1 MLGCIWDEAAPVAPR
16 QSGMLIVTARVA
28 DESAQV
34 IAELQRRLDET
45 FAQQAATA
53 DVLKVIS
60 RSTFDLQTVLDT
72 VWISAARLCDADRA
86 CIFQRKGEAY
96 RWVSNFGFS
105 PELVAYADDHP
116 FTAGTNS
123 TTSRAAVDA

>member
-1 MLGCIWDEAAPVAPR
+1 MYLGRGGAGRAALTWKC
-16 QSGMLIVTARVA
+16 SIVTARVA

-72 VWISAARLCDADRA
+72 VVISAARLCDADRA
-86 CIFQRKGEAY
+86 CIFQKRGEVY

-105 PELVAYADDHP
+105 PELVAYATDH
-116 FTAGTNS
+116 
-123 TTSRAAVDA
+123 